1 MLNGWSPWVLAGI
14 FIAACLGAL
23 HGFGGL
29 IVDRVCEDNGWRSA

>member
-1 MLNGWSPWVLAGI
+1 MNGWPKLTLAGI
-14 FIAACLGAL
+14 FVAAVIGAL